1 MKMQVMICMIIIKSL
16 CLRSSDVSVLLGL
29 IAEVM
34 GDFKREI

>member
-1 MKMQVMICMIIIKSL
+1 MIIIKSL

-29 IAEVM
+29 IAELM

>member
-1 MKMQVMICMIIIKSL
+1 MKMQVMIGMIIIKSL

-29 IAEVM
+29 IAELM